1 MIIPFGSLSLVAGLI
16 VIFCIPETM
25 GKPLPET
32 IEEIEDRFHPAN
44 EEMLTLSNAAKKK
57 DDSGNDPVFVI
68 FCCNFDC
75 KVESSVRIDAMQV
88 PINRTLK
95 VKNGSK

>member
-1 MIIPFGSLSLVAGLI
+1 MNVPKIFLFLQVEQFGNWAMIIPFGSLSLIAGLI

-32 IEEIEDRFHPAN
+32 IEEIENRFHPTN

-57 DDSGNDPVFVI
+57 NDSEQ
-68 FCCNFDC
+68 
-75 KVESSVRIDAMQV
+75 K
-88 PINRTLK
+88 
-95 VKNGSK
+95 